1 MASDTVCSTRD
12 LISDI
17 NKTDDWARRT
27 NGGSETHGLL
37 HVIKLFNI
45 IATFIKSSIM
55 VTTTENY
62 SISILDILNKFIP
75 IKNETEIIETEESCD
90 VDGYVIM
97 GKLNWTYAKLPKIFY
112 QNITQID
119 ATNTNTNTDEKLN
132 VLRLDIPIQEIGFII
147 NHTIDELFN
156 ILLTANKYNT
166 NTKYI
171 EAMILDKFDEL
182 FKYSKDNYDINFI
195 PQNNLIFQNRIFGSG
210 KNYCK
215 VKDEQMREQLI
226 LLDTN
231 NNRFN
236 NYVDQNNNNNNT
248 NNNVNK
254 YDYPLLFYIK
264 GIFSTKHS

>member
-1 MASDTVCSTRD
+1 
-12 LISDI
+12 
-17 NKTDDWARRT
+17 
-27 NGGSETHGLL
+27 
-37 HVIKLFNI
+37 
-45 IATFIKSSIM
+45 
-55 VTTTENY
+55 
-62 SISILDILNKFIP
+62 
-75 IKNETEIIETEESCD
+75 
-90 VDGYVIM
+90 M

-264 GIFSTKHS
+264 GIFPQSILDNSDNILNKDNIDNIIDSMNTINNFELVNKIINKLFISPETSELVRLKNTGIMPLYIVLV